1 MSYSKWKGENSWGL
15 EINLVLIFPE
25 LVFGPQEANWVLMS
39 SALKECMN
47 ANILSDFLSET
58 LKFGD

>member
-1 MSYSKWKGENSWGL
+1 MSYSKWKGENSWAL

-25 LVFGPQEANWVLMS
+25 LVFGPQEVNWVIMS
-39 SALKECMN
+39 PALKECMN
-47 ANILSDFLSET
+47 ANILSDFLSQT